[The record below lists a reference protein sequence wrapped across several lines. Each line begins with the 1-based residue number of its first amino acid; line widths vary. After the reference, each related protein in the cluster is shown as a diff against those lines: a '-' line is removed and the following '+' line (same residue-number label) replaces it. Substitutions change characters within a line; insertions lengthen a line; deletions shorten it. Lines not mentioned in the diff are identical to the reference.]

1 MVPGAGYITETFF
14 PRPAMVL
21 WIEFGPFMADTSF
34 GKLRVSLFSNGL
46 EEKTFVFGDFFS
58 LYVLSSLSR

>member
-1 MVPGAGYITETFF
+1 
-14 PRPAMVL
+14 MVL

-46 EEKTFVFGDFFS
+46 EEKTSVFGDFFS